1 MELKSPNK
9 NRGMILER
17 WRKLYPRC

>member
-9 NRGMILER
+9 DRGMILER